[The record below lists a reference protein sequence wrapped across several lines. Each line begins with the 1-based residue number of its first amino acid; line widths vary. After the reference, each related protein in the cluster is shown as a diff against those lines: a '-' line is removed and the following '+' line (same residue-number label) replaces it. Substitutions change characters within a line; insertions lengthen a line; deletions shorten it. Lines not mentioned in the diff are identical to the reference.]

1 MIVTTDI
8 QNILFLKCKDLG
20 IEDIRQNPKE
30 ITGELSSEMIA
41 IHAKPQKGEKY
52 WKKDF
57 VEVNLCVP
65 DIEGE
70 ADLIRIGELER
81 IAQSKLESV
90 GKYDETSYRYSIYS
104 TGIES
109 DEGLKCHY
117 VNVRLLFEVLNVKL

>member
-8 QNILFLKCKDLG
+8 QNILFLKCKDFG

-30 ITGELSSEMIA
+30 ITGGLTSEMIV
-41 IHAKPQKGEKY
+41 IRAKPQKGEKY

-70 ADLIRIGELER
+70 ADLIRLQELER
-81 IAQSKLESV
+81 AAQSRLESV
-90 GKYDETSYRYSIYS
+90 GRYDGTSYRYSID
-104 TGIES
+104 TIGIEM